1 MILLSEQIKELV
13 RQSSTSAYAIAQQ
26 AGIEKSAMSR
36 FMNGGKLTMD
46 KLDRLATVLGVTVTR
61 EVSQVKRP
69 SAKGRPP
76 KRKVDEMQTLLRA
89 DKREL
94 DGLACRAA
102 KSAFDDEFS
111 SRRGVWF
118 YDDLNVV
125 VIFNNNPF
133 NDVSIRRKE
142 LKLLVKELKKLGIK
156 TLARGQYGDILE
168 NSEER
173 YTQTLVLDCGEDSVQ
188 DVVNIVNEVGS
199 LTSWEAHHPP
209 APTKK
214 SVD

>member
-26 AGIEKSAMSR
+26 AGIDKSAMSR

-69 SAKGRPP
+69 SVKGRPP

-94 DGLACRAA
+94 EGLACRAA
-102 KSAFDDEFS
+102 RAAFDDEFS

-118 YDDLNVV
+118 YEDLNVV

-133 NDVSIRRKE
+133 NDASIRPKE

-156 TLARGQYGDILE
+156 TLARGQYGDILK

-199 LTSWEAHHPP
+199 LASWEAHHPP
-209 APTKK
+209 APAKK
-214 SVD
+214 SDA